1 MTVVRSPARFEM
13 TKPAASRV
21 AHCPDCGGILQ
32 PVALERLTSLEVAAS
47 EAADG
52 AGYVR
57 VQCLLCGYEEDRHV
71 DLSGE
76 PAMPA

>member
-1 MTVVRSPARFEM
+1 MS
-13 TKPAASRV
+13 KPAVSRV

-47 EAADG
+47 ETPDG
-52 AGYVR
+52 GSRVH
-57 VQCLLCGYEEDRHV
+57 VQCLLCGYEEDRYL

-76 PAMPA
+76 PALPA